1 MKRGLPIGTEDFG
14 EIIEQGSFYVDKT
27 AFIEKILRDSAKV
40 KLFTRPRR
48 FGKTLTLS
56 MLRYFLILKIKKRM
70 RNFFLNYIFQIVNI

>member
-27 AFIEKILRDSAKV
+27 AFIEEILKDNAKV